1 MSPKHRL
8 YLPADYEAGQTLT
21 LPDAAAHY
29 LTRVLRLGPGD
40 RIEVFDG
47 AGHAALAELVSVSK
61 KRVEIE
67 ILAHLPDEPIESPLH
82 TVLAQ
87 GISRGE
93 RMDWT
98 LQKAT
103 ELGVTAIQPLLT
115 ARCEVKLKGDRLAR
129 KQAHWQQVVI
139 SACEQSGRRVMPE
152 VKPPVSLANWL
163 AQSRTGIVLDPSAE
177 QAFSQLDEAPRP
189 LHVLVGPEGGLT
201 DEEVMLA
208 HQAGLTPVR
217 LGPRV
222 LRTETAGC
230 ALLAAVQ
237 ARWGDW

>member
-1 MSPKHRL
+1 MNLKHRL
-8 YLPADYEAGQTLT
+8 YLPADYETGQTLT

-29 LTRVLRLGPGD
+29 LVRVLRLGPGD
-40 RIEVFDG
+40 QIEVFDG
-47 AGHAALAELVSVSK
+47 AGHAALAELVKVGK
-61 KRVEIE
+61 KQVEISV
-67 ILAHLPDEPIESPLH
+67 LALQPDAAIESPLT

-103 ELGVTAIQPLLT
+103 ELGVTAIQPLFT
-115 ARCEVKLKGDRLAR
+115 ARCEVRLKGDKLSR

-139 SACEQSGRRVMPE
+139 SACEQSGRRMVPE
-152 VKPPVSLANWL
+152 VKPPVTLADWL

-177 QAFSQLDEAPRP
+177 QAFSQLNEIPQP
-189 LHVLVGPEGGLT
+189 LHILVGPEGGLT
-201 DEEVMLA
+201 EEEVMHA
-208 HQAGLTPVR
+208 RQAGLTPVR
-217 LGPRV
+217 IGPRV

-230 ALLAAVQ
+230 ALLAAAQ
-237 ARWGDW
+237 SRWGDW

>member
-1 MSPKHRL
+1 MSLKHRL
-8 YLPADYEAGQTLT
+8 YLPVDYTGERIIP
-21 LPDAAAHY
+21 LPEAAAHY

-40 RIEVFDG
+40 QIEVFDG
-47 AGHAALAELVSVSK
+47 AGQAALAELVSVGK
-61 KRVEIE
+61 KQAEIE
-67 ILAHLPDEPIESPLH
+67 ILAHRPAESVESPLH

-103 ELGVTAIQPLLT
+103 ELGVTAIQPLFT
-115 ARCEVKLKGDRLAR
+115 ERCEVKLKGDKLLKRM
-129 KQAHWQQVVI
+129 AHWQQVVI
-139 SACEQSGRRVMPE
+139 SACEQSGRRVVPAVLE
-152 VKPPVSLANWL
+152 PLPLTDWL
-163 AQSRTGIVLDPSAE
+163 AHFRPGLVLDPRAE
-177 QAFSQLDEAPRP
+177 QPFSALDTPIEPM
-189 LHVLVGPEGGLT
+189 HILVGPEGGLT
-201 DEEVMLA
+201 EEEVTHA
-208 HQAGLTPVR
+208 RQAGLTPVR

-230 ALLAAVQ
+230 ALLAAAQ